1 MEYNVLAKVYSWY
14 DSLLSPCNVL
24 VNAFCVLRSAFCV
37 LCSVLCVLRL
47 RVVLAQWILLCLNS
61 KKR

>member
-1 MEYNVLAKVYSWY
+1 MGYNVLAKVYSWY

-24 VNAFCVLRSAFCV
+24 VNAFCVFSFCV
-37 LCSVLCVLRL
+37 LCSVFCVLRL
-47 RVVLAQWILLCLNS
+47 RVVLAQLILLCLNS